1 MFHILHILNKKTV
14 GGDNVKRI
22 LAVIWI
28 WMLLFEITAYA
39 KGEEPEQLYAQS
51 AVLMDAD
58 SGRVLFEKNGDEQKA
73 MASTTKIMTCI
84 LALEQAGLQDVVT
97 VSEYALRQP
106 KVHLGMASG
115 EKFYLQD
122 LLYSLMLESHNDS
135 AVAIAE
141 HVGGNVEKFA
151 EMMNE
156 KAEEIGCKKT
166 YFITPNGLD
175 ATDEKGK
182 HATTAK
188 ELAKI
193 MRYCIQISPKKE
205 LFLKITQTQSY
216 TFSDVDKKRQFS
228 CNNHNA
234 FLGMMEGA
242 LSGKTGFTGDAGY
255 CYVGAL
261 QRGKRTF
268 IVALLG
274 CGWPNNKGYKWK
286 DTKKLMEYG
295 LQNYEY
301 CNVLKRQNSI
311 KIPVEDGIPADG
323 DLFGAAFVKGKVDL
337 KTKELLFLMK
347 AGETV
352 DIKIEIPSMLK
363 APVHQGEAIGSVTY
377 FLEDFQIQKYPV
389 IITDTVAEKTFLWYL
404 EKVFELYTLK

>member
-1 MFHILHILNKKTV
+1 MSRLLHILNKKTV
-14 GGDNVKRI
+14 GGDSVKRV
-22 LAVIWI
+22 LTVIWI
-28 WMLLFEITAYA
+28 WMLLFEITVYA
-39 KGEEPEQLYAQS
+39 KEEEPEQLYAQS

-84 LALEQAGLQDVVT
+84 LALEQAELKDVVT
-97 VSEYALRQP
+97 VSENAVRQP
-106 KVHLGMASG
+106 KVHLGMQPG

-141 HVGGNVEKFA
+141 HVGGSVKKFA
-151 EMMNE
+151 GMMNK
-156 KAEEIGCKKT
+156 KAAEIGCKKT

-175 ATDEKGK
+175 AADKKGK
-182 HATTAK
+182 HATTAE

-205 LFLKITQTQSY
+205 MFLKITQTQSH

-234 FLGMMEGA
+234 FLRMMDGA

-261 QRGKRTF
+261 RRGERTF

-286 DTKKLMEYG
+286 DTKALMEYG

-301 CNVLKRQNSI
+301 HNVLKRQTPI
-311 KIPVEDGIPADG
+311 KLPVEDGIPADG
-323 DLFGAAFVKGKVDL
+323 ELFGMTFAKGKVDL
-337 KTKELLFLMK
+337 KREQLLFLMK
-347 AGETV
+347 QGETV
-352 DIKIEIPSMLK
+352 DIKIKIPSMLK
-363 APVHQGEAIGSVTY
+363 APVHKGEKIGSVTY

-389 IITDTVAEKTFLWYL
+389 IITDTVEKKTFFWYL
-404 EKVFELYTLK
+404 QKMFEFYTLK

>member
-1 MFHILHILNKKTV
+1 MFLILHILNKKTV
-14 GGDNVKRI
+14 GGDSVKRV

-28 WMLLFEITAYA
+28 GMLLFEMTVYA

-58 SGRVLFEKNGDEQKA
+58 SGRVLFEKNGYEPKA

-84 LALEQAGLQDVVT
+84 LALEQAELKDVVT
-97 VSEYALRQP
+97 VSENAVRQP
-106 KVHLGMASG
+106 KVHLGMQLG
-115 EKFYLQD
+115 ERFYLQD

-141 HVGGNVEKFA
+141 HVGGSVKKFA
-151 EMMNE
+151 GMMNK

-166 YFITPNGLD
+166 HFITPNGLD

-182 HATTAK
+182 HATTAE

-205 LFLKITQTQSY
+205 LFLKITQTQSH
-216 TFSDVDKKRQFS
+216 TFSDMDGKRQFS

-234 FLGMMEGA
+234 FLGMMDGA

-261 QRGKRTF
+261 RRGERTF

-274 CGWPNNKGYKWK
+274 CGWPNNKSYKWK

-301 CNVLKRQNSI
+301 RNVLKRQNPI
-311 KIPVEDGIPADG
+311 KILVKDGIPADG
-323 DLFGAAFVKGKVDL
+323 ELFETAFAKGKVDL
-337 KTKELLFLMK
+337 KTEQLLFLIRQ
-347 AGETV
+347 GETV

-363 APVHQGEAIGSVTY
+363 APVHQGEAVGSVTY

-389 IITDTVAEKTFLWYL
+389 IITDTVEEKTFLWYL
-404 EKVFELYTLK
+404 EKMFELYTLK

>member
-1 MFHILHILNKKTV
+1 MRRV
-14 GGDNVKRI
+14 
-22 LAVIWI
+22 LAVVWI
-28 WMLLFEITAYA
+28 WMLLFELTVHA

-58 SGRVLFEKNGDEQKA
+58 SGRVLFEKNGQEQKA
-73 MASTTKIMTCI
+73 MASTTKILTCI
-84 LALEQAGLQDVVT
+84 LALEQGEMDEIVT
-97 VSEYALRQP
+97 VSENAVRQP
-106 KVHLGMASG
+106 RVHLGMQDK

-141 HVGGNVEKFA
+141 HIGGSVREFA
-151 EMMNE
+151 KMMNE
-156 KAEEIGCKKT
+156 KAAEIGCKKT

-175 ATDEKGK
+175 ASDENGK
-182 HATTAK
+182 HATTAE

-193 MRYCIQISPKKE
+193 MRYCIQISPQKE
-205 LFLKITQTQSY
+205 SFLKITQTQSHAF
-216 TFSDVDKKRQFS
+216 TDVDKKRQFS

-234 FLGMMEGA
+234 FLGMMDGA

-261 QRGKRTF
+261 RRGERTF

-301 CNVLKRQNSI
+301 HNVLKKQKNITIS
-311 KIPVEDGIPADG
+311 VENGVPSNG
-323 DLFGAAFVKGKVDL
+323 ELFGEAVIEGRVTTN
-337 KTKELLFLMK
+337 TKRLPFLIRQ
-347 AGETV
+347 GETV
-352 DIKIEIPSMLK
+352 DIKTEISSMLQ
-363 APVHQGEAIGSVTY
+363 APVSKGKVIGSVTY
-377 FLEDFQIQKYPV
+377 FLKDFQIQRYPV
-389 IITDTVAEKTFLWYL
+389 IVTETIKEKTFLWYL
-404 EKVFELYTLK
+404 KKIFELYTLK

>member
-1 MFHILHILNKKTV
+1 MRRV
-14 GGDNVKRI
+14 
-22 LAVIWI
+22 LAVVWI
-28 WMLLFEITAYA
+28 WMLLFEITVHA

-58 SGRVLFEKNGDEQKA
+58 SGRVLFEKNGQEQKA

-84 LALEQAGLQDVVT
+84 LALEQGGIKEVVT
-97 VSEYALRQP
+97 VSENAVRQP
-106 KVHLGMASG
+106 RVHLGMQVK
-115 EKFYLQD
+115 EKFYLED

-141 HVGGNVEKFA
+141 HVGGSVKEFA
-151 EMMNE
+151 KMMNE
-156 KAEEIGCKKT
+156 KAAEIGCKKT

-175 ATDEKGK
+175 ASDKNGK
-182 HATTAK
+182 HTTTAE

-193 MRYCIQISPKKE
+193 MRYCIQISPQKE
-205 LFLKITQTQSY
+205 SFLKITQTQSHAF
-216 TFSDVDKKRQFS
+216 TDVDKKRQFS

-234 FLGMMEGA
+234 FLGMMDGA

-261 QRGKRTF
+261 RRGERTF

-301 CNVLKRQNSI
+301 HNVLKKQKNI
-311 KIPVEDGIPADG
+311 TIPVENGVPSNG
-323 DLFGAAFVKGKVDL
+323 ELFGEAVIEGRVKTN
-337 KTKELLFLMK
+337 TKRLPFLIRQ
-347 AGETV
+347 GETV
-352 DIKIEIPSMLK
+352 DIKTEIPSMLQ
-363 APVHQGEAIGSVTY
+363 APVSKGKVIGSVTY
-377 FLEDFQIQKYPV
+377 FLKDFQIQRYPV
-389 IITDTVAEKTFLWYL
+389 IVTEMIKEKTFLWYL
-404 EKVFELYTLK
+404 EKIFELYTLK

>member
-1 MFHILHILNKKTV
+1 MSRTLHILNKKTV
-14 GGDNVKRI
+14 GEDNVKRV
-22 LAVIWI
+22 LATIWI
-28 WMLLFEITAYA
+28 WLLLFEITVYA

-84 LALEQAGLQDVVT
+84 LALEQAELEDVVT
-97 VSEYALRQP
+97 VSENAVGQP
-106 KVHLGMASG
+106 KVHLGMQPG
-115 EKFYLQD
+115 ERFYLRD
-122 LLYSLMLESHNDS
+122 LLHSLMLESHNDS

-141 HVGGNVEKFA
+141 YVGGSVKEFA
-151 EMMNE
+151 GMMNK

-175 ATDEKGK
+175 ASDEKGK
-182 HATTAK
+182 HATTAE
-188 ELAKI
+188 ELAKV

-205 LFLKITQTQSY
+205 MFLKITQTQSY

-234 FLGMMEGA
+234 FLGMMDGA

-261 QRGKRTF
+261 RRGERTF

-274 CGWPNNKGYKWK
+274 CGWPNNKGYKWR
-286 DTKKLMEYG
+286 DTRVLMEYG

-301 CNVLKRQNSI
+301 QNVLKRQNPI
-311 KIPVEDGIPADG
+311 KLPVENGVPADG
-323 DLFGAAFVKGKVDL
+323 EFFGESVAKGKVDL
-337 KTKELLFLMK
+337 KTDQLLCLMK
-347 AGETV
+347 HGETV
-352 DIKIEIPSMLK
+352 DIKIDIPSAMK
-363 APVHQGEAIGSVTY
+363 APVYQGEAVGSVTY

-389 IITDTVAEKTFLWYL
+389 IITETVEKKTFLWYL
-404 EKVFELYTLK
+404 EKIFELYALK

>member
-1 MFHILHILNKKTV
+1 MSRTLHILNKKTV
-14 GGDNVKRI
+14 GGGSVRRV
-22 LAVIWI
+22 LAVVWI
-28 WMLLFEITAYA
+28 WMLLFEITVHA

-58 SGRVLFEKNGDEQKA
+58 SGRVLFEKTVRNRRRWRVQQNHDMYFSFGTGRDKE
-73 MASTTKIMTCI
+73 
-84 LALEQAGLQDVVT
+84 VVT
-97 VSEYALRQP
+97 VSENAVRQLR
-106 KVHLGMASG
+106 VHLGMQIK
-115 EKFYLQD
+115 EKFYLED

-141 HVGGNVEKFA
+141 HVGGSVKEFA
-151 EMMNE
+151 KMMNE
-156 KAEEIGCKKT
+156 KAAEIGCQKT

-175 ATDEKGK
+175 ASDENGK
-182 HATTAK
+182 HTTTAE

-193 MRYCIQISPKKE
+193 MRYCIQISPQKE
-205 LFLKITQTQSY
+205 SFLKITQTQSHAF
-216 TFSDVDKKRQFS
+216 TDVDKKRQFS

-234 FLGMMEGA
+234 FLGMMDGA

-261 QRGKRTF
+261 RRGERTF

-301 CNVLKRQNSI
+301 HNVLKKQKNI
-311 KIPVEDGIPADG
+311 TIPVKNGVPSNGE
-323 DLFGAAFVKGKVDL
+323 LFGEAVIEGRVKTNAKRL
-337 KTKELLFLMK
+337 PFLIRQ
-347 AGETV
+347 GETV
-352 DIKIEIPSMLK
+352 DIKTEIPTMLQ
-363 APVHQGEAIGSVTY
+363 APVPKGKVIGSVTY
-377 FLEDFQIQKYPV
+377 FLKDFQIQRYPV
-389 IITDTVAEKTFLWYL
+389 IVTETIKEKTFLWYL
-404 EKVFELYTLK
+404 KKIFELYALK

>member
-1 MFHILHILNKKTV
+1 MRRV
-14 GGDNVKRI
+14 
-22 LAVIWI
+22 LAVVWI
-28 WMLLFEITAYA
+28 WMLLFEITVHA

-58 SGRVLFEKNGDEQKA
+58 SGRVLFEKNGQEQKA

-84 LALEQAGLQDVVT
+84 LALEQGEIKEVVT
-97 VSEYALRQP
+97 VSENAVRQLR
-106 KVHLGMASG
+106 VHLGMQIK
-115 EKFYLQD
+115 EKFYLED

-141 HVGGNVEKFA
+141 HVGGSVKEFA
-151 EMMNE
+151 KMMNE
-156 KAEEIGCKKT
+156 KAAEIGCQKT

-175 ATDEKGK
+175 ASDENGK
-182 HATTAK
+182 HTTTAE

-193 MRYCIQISPKKE
+193 MRYCIQISPQKE
-205 LFLKITQTQSY
+205 SFLKITQTQSHAF
-216 TFSDVDKKRQFS
+216 TDVDKKRQFS

-234 FLGMMEGA
+234 FLGMMDGA

-261 QRGKRTF
+261 RRGERTF

-286 DTKKLMEYG
+286 DTNKLMEYG

-301 CNVLKRQNSI
+301 HNVLKKQKNI
-311 KIPVEDGIPADG
+311 TIPVKNGVPSNGE
-323 DLFGAAFVKGKVDL
+323 LFGEAVIEGRVKTNAKRL
-337 KTKELLFLMK
+337 PFLIRQ
-347 AGETV
+347 GETV
-352 DIKIEIPSMLK
+352 DIKTEIPTMLQ
-363 APVHQGEAIGSVTY
+363 APVPKGKVIGSVTY
-377 FLEDFQIQKYPV
+377 FLKDFQIQRYPV
-389 IITDTVAEKTFLWYL
+389 IVTETIKEKTFLWYL
-404 EKVFELYTLK
+404 KKIFELYALK